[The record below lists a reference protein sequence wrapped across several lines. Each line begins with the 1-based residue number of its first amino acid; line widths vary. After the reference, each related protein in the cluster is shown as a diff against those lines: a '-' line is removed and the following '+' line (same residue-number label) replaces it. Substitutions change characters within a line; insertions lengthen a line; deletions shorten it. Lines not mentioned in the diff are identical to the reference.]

1 MKYIGTKDIEN
12 ASKALILAGSI
23 LIAIIIISLG
33 IVVFRN
39 MSAPVQRESSLTEQ
53 QISAFNSKISPYLG
67 ESVSGS
73 QVNALMQLV
82 RTINTKA
89 ENENDTAKKITISYN
104 GTPGVTRVET
114 GNFYIVK
121 AVSSDKG
128 LLTTI
133 TVRDK

>member
-1 MKYIGTKDIEN
+1 MEN

-39 MSAPVQRESSLTEQ
+39 MSAPVQREASLTEQ

>member
-1 MKYIGTKDIEN
+1 MEN

-89 ENENDTAKKITISYN
+89 ENENDTAKKITIS
-104 GTPGVTRVET
+104 
-114 GNFYIVK
+114 
-121 AVSSDKG
+121 
-128 LLTTI
+128 
-133 TVRDK
+133 

>member
-1 MKYIGTKDIEN
+1 M
-12 ASKALILAGSI
+12 
-23 LIAIIIISLG
+23 
-33 IVVFRN
+33 FRN

>member
-1 MKYIGTKDIEN
+1 MEN

-39 MSAPVQRESSLTEQ
+39 RSAPVQRESSLTEQ

>member
-1 MKYIGTKDIEN
+1 MEN

-133 TVRDK
+133 TVKDK